1 MTNAVEQST
10 KEQIGSSHSR
20 DCGETNTPPKLE
32 GRTFYCEIASLFIY
46 TSTRTFPLG
55 IGVHQI
61 YSTPFYLMI
70 TLLLYHRLSIILF
83 GDNIRIIELDGR
95 QLYMTTTASMAKR
108 MALSTLPPRT
118 IRPVM
123 SQVSTIQATRFVQ
136 CWHLSLE

>member
-1 MTNAVEQST
+1 
-10 KEQIGSSHSR
+10 
-20 DCGETNTPPKLE
+20 
-32 GRTFYCEIASLFIY
+32 
-46 TSTRTFPLG
+46 
-55 IGVHQI
+55 
-61 YSTPFYLMI
+61 MI